1 MGQKTAEQ
9 VTEGVDASPLTIIVT
24 GGTNG
29 LGKETVRA
37 LAKRGA
43 HVFLAARNISAA
55 ETVKEDILK
64 ETASARID
72 LLKVDLASLESVRT
86 AAKEF
91 LALNVPLNVL
101 VCNAGMA
108 STSSTIEYSVDG
120 VELAFATNYLGH
132 VLLTQL
138 LLDKLKETARET
150 GKEGR
155 IVNVSSIGHEAFV
168 HEEGIQFEA
177 IQRSDKTKVNNGN
190 FMSPFK
196 NYGQS
201 KLAQILYTKELAKRL
216 QDEGVNVTVN
226 SLHPGTV
233 RTNITATT
241 PFWMRPFLNL
251 GFLLVGM
258 TSKQGA
264 GLQTYLA
271 ISPEVKGVTG
281 KYFDNYK
288 ECPLK
293 LKHALDEELQK
304 KLWDFSMKLISA

>member
-29 LGKETVRA
+29 LGKETVRV

-43 HVFLAARNISAA
+43 HIFLAARNISAA
-55 ETVKEDILK
+55 EMVKEDILK

-72 LLKVDLASLESVRT
+72 LLKIDLASMESVRT

-108 STSSTIEYSVDG
+108 SSSLLTIEYSVDG
-120 VELAFATNYLGH
+120 VEVSFATNYLGH

-150 GKEGR
+150 GIEGR
-155 IVNVSSIGHEAFV
+155 IVNVSSIGHELLV
-168 HEEGIQFEA
+168 HAEGIQFEA
-177 IQRSDKTKVNNGN
+177 IQRSDKTNVNNGN
-190 FMSPFK
+190 FMSSSR

-241 PFWMRPFLNL
+241 PFWIRPFLYL
-251 GFLLVGM
+251 GF
-258 TSKQGA
+258 
-264 GLQTYLA
+264 
-271 ISPEVKGVTG
+271 
-281 KYFDNYK
+281 F
-288 ECPLK
+288 
-293 LKHALDEELQK
+293 
-304 KLWDFSMKLISA
+304 